1 MYSAI
6 LSISSVLRPLVVAA
20 GVPIRTPDVTNGERG
35 SLGTVFL
42 LRVI

>member
-1 MYSAI
+1 MNSEI
-6 LSISSVLRPLVVAA
+6 LSKSSSLRPLVVAA

-42 LRVI
+42 FSVI